1 MTCSVTISDV
11 AGNSKVC
18 TSSSVSNI
26 DRVNPTGIISYSTTN
41 WTNQDVEATLSLSE
55 EVQAIV

>member
-26 DRVNPTGIISYSTTN
+26 DRVNPTGTITYNPASN
-41 WTNQDVEATLSLSE
+41 TNQDVEATLSLSE
-55 EVQAIV
+55 EVQAIA